1 MSYISTR
8 KINVIIG
15 AIIII
20 IIIIIN
26 YNTFTRIVAITKTL
40 MTITV
45 FRGIWKIINIFMK
58 NIINIFTTFVRTR

>member
-1 MSYISTR
+1 MSHISTR

-20 IIIIIN
+20 IIIIN
-26 YNTFTRIVAITKTL
+26 CNTFTRIVAITKTL

-45 FRGIWKIINIFMK
+45 FRGIGKIINIFMK

>member
-20 IIIIIN
+20 IIIN
-26 YNTFTRIVAITKTL
+26 CNTFTRIVAITKTL

-45 FRGIWKIINIFMK
+45 FRGIGKIINIFMK

>member
-15 AIIII
+15 AIII

-45 FRGIWKIINIFMK
+45 FRGIGKIINIFMK

>member
-20 IIIIIN
+20 IIIIN
-26 YNTFTRIVAITKTL
+26 CNTFTRIVAITKTL

-45 FRGIWKIINIFMK
+45 FRGIGKIINIFMK

>member
-20 IIIIIN
+20 IIIN
-26 YNTFTRIVAITKTL
+26 CNTFTRIVAITMTM

-45 FRGIWKIINIFMK
+45 FRGIEKIINIFMK

>member
-20 IIIIIN
+20 IIIN
-26 YNTFTRIVAITKTL
+26 CNTFTRIVAITKTL

>member
-15 AIIII
+15 AIII

>member
-15 AIIII
+15 ASII

-26 YNTFTRIVAITKTL
+26 CNTFTRIVAITKTL

-45 FRGIWKIINIFMK
+45 FRGIGKMINIFMK